1 MGWICEIPAR
11 GGLAMD
17 KIYSF
22 GFSGTHS
29 VAETIDIVLAAEKVG
44 FDTVWISEDYFQYG
58 AFSLAAACAAH
69 TSRINIGIGVINP
82 YTRHPVLSAMEAV
95 ALDEVSQGRMVLGIG
110 SSNKV
115 WMETQT
121 GIPYVK
127 PLTAAT
133 ECVQIIR
140 QLTSTGT
147 VEFDG
152 DYFKTGLIR
161 LNNQPFRREIPLF
174 LGIKGDKALEAAG
187 RLKAD
192 VLLSAGS
199 PVEYVRH
206 ARKLIA
212 KGALAAGHD
221 PASIKIAAYLP
232 IYIHQDGRLA
242 RESMRPLTAEL
253 IGLHGE
259 HPILLTAG
267 ITPEEIAP
275 FRSAFVDNTPVTTP
289 VSDELVDKLVIAG
302 TPEECRSRLDAY
314 LAAGV
319 DIPVFFEATGVCSP
333 LDSIHSIKE
342 HLL

>member
-1 MGWICEIPAR
+1 MNQ
-11 GGLAMD
+11 
-17 KIYSF
+17 IYSF

-29 VAETIDIVLAAEKVG
+29 VADTLGIVSAAENTG

-95 ALDEVSQGRMVLGIG
+95 ALDEISQGRLVLGIG

-115 WMETQT
+115 WMETQA

-127 PLTAAT
+127 PLTAAK
-133 ECVQIIR
+133 ECYQIIR
-140 QLTSTGT
+140 QLTTTGSL
-147 VEFDG
+147 EFEG
-152 DYFKTGLIR
+152 NYFKTGSIK
-161 LNNQPFRREIPLF
+161 LNNKPFRTSLPLY

-187 RLKAD
+187 RLNAD

-199 PVEYVRH
+199 PIEYISY
-206 ARKLIA
+206 ARKLIN
-212 KGALAAGHD
+212 KGAREAGHD
-221 PASIKIAAYLP
+221 PTSIKIAAYLP
-232 IYIHQDGRLA
+232 IYMNQDGGLA
-242 RESMRPLTAEL
+242 RERMRPLTAEF

-259 HPILLTAG
+259 HPILLSAG
-267 ITPEEIAP
+267 ITPKEIAP
-275 FRSAFVDNTPVTTP
+275 FRRAFVSNTIATAPI
-289 VSDELVDKLVIAG
+289 SDELVDKLVIAG
-302 TPEECRSRLDAY
+302 TPTECCSRLEAY

-333 LDSIHSIKE
+333 LETIRSIQE
-342 HLL
+342 HLM